1 MGNLGELPML
11 NKFTKNQ
18 FLTATA
24 AASVL
29 TVAPVYAANIS
40 LDRFPLDRNDQV
52 SVNNSTFPHGSR
64 TTPHRPL
71 PIIPVQPELILPVRA
86 ESPVNNSLVQNT
98 GANEYFQQGL
108 NFATQQNTASAEE
121 AFRRAIQIDPNF
133 AEAYANLGSILANQN
148 RLPEALPYL
157 ETAIRLKPNVPE
169 FYYMRA
175 KVLSAQN
182 KRAEAVESV
191 KKARDLY
198 RNQGKTQ
205 AANKLDEVIK
215 NISK

>member
-1 MGNLGELPML
+1 ML
-11 NKFTKNQ
+11 NKFKKNQ
-18 FLTATA
+18 FLTAAA
-24 AASVL
+24 AASLL
-29 TVAPVYAANIS
+29 TVAPVCAVNIS
-40 LDRFPLDRNDQV
+40 
-52 SVNNSTFPHGSR
+52 
-64 TTPHRPL
+64 
-71 PIIPVQPELILPVRA
+71 LPVRA
-86 ESPVNNSLVQNT
+86 ESPVNNSLVVQNT

-108 NFATQQNTASAEE
+108 NFAAEQNRASAEE
-121 AFRRAIQIDPNF
+121 AFRREIQIDPNF

-148 RLPEALPYL
+148 KLAEAVPNF

-169 FYYMRA
+169 FYYMLG

-215 NISK
+215 NLSK

>member
-1 MGNLGELPML
+1 MIKRSPTHYPDRKSRLIANV
-11 NKFTKNQ
+11 KQVKKNQ
-18 FLTATA
+18 FFTAA

-29 TVAPVYAANIS
+29 TVAPVCAANIS
-40 LDRFPLDRNDQV
+40 
-52 SVNNSTFPHGSR
+52 
-64 TTPHRPL
+64 
-71 PIIPVQPELILPVRA
+71 LPVRA

-108 NFATQQNTASAEE
+108 NFAAEQNRASAEA
-121 AFRRAIQIDPNF
+121 AFRRVIQIDPNF

-182 KRAEAVESV
+182 KMAEAVESV

-215 NISK
+215 NLSR

>member
-1 MGNLGELPML
+1 ML
-11 NKFTKNQ
+11 NKLKKNQ
-18 FLTATA
+18 LFTAAA

-40 LDRFPLDRNDQV
+40 LYRFRLDRNDRV
-52 SVNNSTFPHGSR
+52 SVNNSTFPHGLQ
-64 TTPHRPL
+64 T
-71 PIIPVQPELILPVRA
+71 IIPVQPELILPVRA

-108 NFATQQNTASAEE
+108 NFAAEQNTASAEA
-121 AFRRAIQIDPNF
+121 AFRRVIEIDPNF

-148 RLPEALPYL
+148 KLAEAVTYF
-157 ETAIRLKPNVPE
+157 ETAIRLKPKVPE
-169 FYYMRA
+169 FYYMLG

-215 NISK
+215 NLSK

>member
-1 MGNLGELPML
+1 ML
-11 NKFTKNQ
+11 NKFKKNQ
-18 FLTATA
+18 FLTAT

-40 LDRFPLDRNDQV
+40 LDRFPLDRNDRV
-52 SVNNSTFPHGSR
+52 SVNNSTFPHGAR
-64 TTPHRPL
+64 T
-71 PIIPVQPELILPVRA
+71 IIPVQPELILPVRA

-108 NFATQQNTASAEE
+108 NFAAQQNTASAEA
-121 AFRRAIQIDPNF
+121 AFRRVIEIDPNF

-148 RLPEALPYL
+148 KLAEAVSYL
-157 ETAIRLKPNVPE
+157 QTAIRLKPKVPE
-169 FYYMRA
+169 FYYMLG
-175 KVLSAQN
+175 KVLSAQT
-182 KRAEAVESV
+182 KSAEAVDSI

-198 RNQGKTQ
+198 RNQGKNQ

-215 NISK
+215 NLSK

>member
-1 MGNLGELPML
+1 ML
-11 NKFTKNQ
+11 NKFKKNQ

-40 LDRFPLDRNDQV
+40 LDRFGLDRNDRV
-52 SVNNSTFPHGSR
+52 SVHNSTFPHGS
-64 TTPHRPL
+64 L
-71 PIIPVQPELILPVRA
+71 PIIPLQPELILPVRA
-86 ESPVNNSLVQNT
+86 ESPVNNNLVQNT

-108 NFATQQNTASAEE
+108 NFAAQQNTASAEE
-121 AFRRAIQIDPNF
+121 AFRRVIQIDPNF

-148 RLPEALPYL
+148 KLAEAVSYL
-157 ETAIRLKPNVPE
+157 QTAIRLKPKVPE
-169 FYYMRA
+169 FYYMLA

-215 NISK
+215 NLSK

>member
-1 MGNLGELPML
+1 ML
-11 NKFTKNQ
+11 NKFKKNPL
-18 FLTATA
+18 FTAAA

-29 TVAPVYAANIS
+29 TVTPVYAANIS
-40 LDRFPLDRNDQV
+40 LYRFPLDRNDRV
-52 SVNNSTFPHGSR
+52 SVNNSTFSHGPR
-64 TTPHRPL
+64 T
-71 PIIPVQPELILPVRA
+71 IIPVQPELILPVRA

-108 NFATQQNTASAEE
+108 NFAAQQNTASAEA
-121 AFRRAIQIDPNF
+121 AFRRVIEIDPNF
-133 AEAYANLGSILANQN
+133 AEAYANLGSVLANQN
-148 RLPEALPYL
+148 KLAEALPYF

-169 FYYMRA
+169 FYYMLA

-182 KRAEAVESV
+182 KRAEAIESV
-191 KKARDLY
+191 KKARDIY

-215 NISK
+215 NLSK

>member
-1 MGNLGELPML
+1 ML
-11 NKFTKNQ
+11 NKFKKNQ
-18 FLTATA
+18 FFTAAAA

-40 LDRFPLDRNDQV
+40 LYRFRLDRNDRV
-52 SVNNSTFPHGSR
+52 SVNNSTFPHAAR
-64 TTPHRPL
+64 T
-71 PIIPVQPELILPVRA
+71 IIRVQPELILPVRA
-86 ESPVNNSLVQNT
+86 ESPLNNSLVQNT

-108 NFATQQNTASAEE
+108 NFAAQQNTASAEA
-121 AFRRAIQIDPNF
+121 AFRRVIEIDPNF

-148 RLPEALPYL
+148 KLAEALPYF

-215 NISK
+215 NLSK

>member
-1 MGNLGELPML
+1 ML
-11 NKFTKNQ
+11 NKFKKNQ
-18 FLTATA
+18 FLTAA

-40 LDRFPLDRNDQV
+40 LYRSRLDRNDRV
-52 SVNNSTFPHGSR
+52 SVNNSTFPHR
-64 TTPHRPL
+64 PHSPTDRRSL
-71 PIIPVQPELILPVRA
+71 PIIPVPPELILPVRA

-108 NFATQQNTASAEE
+108 NFAAQQNTASAEA
-121 AFRRAIQIDPNF
+121 AFRKVIEIDPNF

-148 RLPEALPYL
+148 KLAEAVTYF

-169 FYYMRA
+169 FYYMLG

-182 KRAEAVESV
+182 KKAQAVESV

-215 NISK
+215 N

>member
-1 MGNLGELPML
+1 ML
-11 NKFTKNQ
+11 NKFKKNQ
-18 FLTATA
+18 LFTAAA

-40 LDRFPLDRNDQV
+40 LYRFRLDRNDRV
-52 SVNNSTFPHGSR
+52 SVNNSTFPHGPR
-64 TTPHRPL
+64 T
-71 PIIPVQPELILPVRA
+71 IIPVQPELILPVRA

-108 NFATQQNTASAEE
+108 NFAAQQNTASAEA
-121 AFRRAIQIDPNF
+121 AFRRVIEIDPNF

-148 RLPEALPYL
+148 KLAEALPYF

-169 FYYMRA
+169 FHYMLG

-198 RNQGKTQ
+198 RKQGQTQ

-215 NISK
+215 NLSK

>member
-1 MGNLGELPML
+1 ML
-11 NKFTKNQ
+11 NKFKKNQ

-40 LDRFPLDRNDQV
+40 LDRFRLERNDRV
-52 SVNNSTFPHGSR
+52 SVNNSTFPHG
-64 TTPHRPL
+64 PL
-71 PIIPVQPELILPVRA
+71 PIIPVPPELILPVRA
-86 ESPVNNSLVQNT
+86 EPPVNNSLVQNT

-148 RLPEALPYL
+148 KLAEALPYF
-157 ETAIRLKPNVPE
+157 ENAIRLKPNVPE
-169 FYYMRA
+169 FYYMLAR
-175 KVLSAQN
+175 VLSAQN
-182 KRAEAVESV
+182 KKAEAVESV

>member
-1 MGNLGELPML
+1 ML
-11 NKFTKNQ
+11 NKFKKNQ
-18 FLTATA
+18 FLTAAA

-29 TVAPVYAANIS
+29 TVAPVYGANIS
-40 LDRFPLDRNDQV
+40 LYRFRLDRNDRV
-52 SVNNSTFPHGSR
+52 SVNNSTFPHGPQ
-64 TTPHRPL
+64 T
-71 PIIPVQPELILPVRA
+71 IIPVQPELILPVRP

-108 NFATQQNTASAEE
+108 NFAAQQNTASAEA
-121 AFRRAIQIDPNF
+121 AFRRVIEIDPNF

-148 RLPEALPYL
+148 KLAEAVSYL
-157 ETAIRLKPNVPE
+157 QTAIRLKPKVPE
-169 FYYMRA
+169 FYYMLG

-215 NISK
+215 NLSK

>member
-1 MGNLGELPML
+1 ML
-11 NKFTKNQ
+11 NKFKKNQ
-18 FLTATA
+18 FLTAAA
-24 AASVL
+24 AASLL

-40 LDRFPLDRNDQV
+40 LYRVRLDRNDRV
-52 SVNNSTFPHGSR
+52 SVNNSTFPHGSHSPTDHGLR
-64 TTPHRPL
+64 T
-71 PIIPVQPELILPVRA
+71 IIPVQPELILPVRA

-108 NFATQQNTASAEE
+108 NFAAQQNTASAEA
-121 AFRRAIQIDPNF
+121 AFRRVIEIDPNF

-148 RLPEALPYL
+148 KLAEAVPNF

-169 FYYMRA
+169 FYYMLG

-182 KRAEAVESV
+182 KRAQAVESV

-198 RNQGKTQ
+198 RNQGKTE

-215 NISK
+215 NLAK

>member
-1 MGNLGELPML
+1 ML
-11 NKFTKNQ
+11 NKFKKNQ
-18 FLTATA
+18 FLTAAA

-40 LDRFPLDRNDQV
+40 LYRFRLDRNDRV
-52 SVNNSTFPHGSR
+52 SVNNPTFPHGSR
-64 TTPHRPL
+64 TTPHGSL
-71 PIIPVQPELILPVRA
+71 PMIPVQPELILPVRA

-98 GANEYFQQGL
+98 GAKEYFQQGL
-108 NFATQQNTASAEE
+108 NFAAQQNRASAEA
-121 AFRRAIQIDPNF
+121 AFRRAIEIDPNF
-133 AEAYANLGSILANQN
+133 AEAYANLGSVLANQN
-148 RLPEALPYL
+148 KLAEAVPYF

-169 FYYMRA
+169 FYYMLG

-205 AANKLDEVIK
+205 AANTLDEVIK
-215 NISK
+215 NLSK

>member
-1 MGNLGELPML
+1 ML
-11 NKFTKNQ
+11 NKFKKNQ
-18 FLTATA
+18 FFTAAA

-40 LDRFPLDRNDQV
+40 LYRFRLDRNDRV
-52 SVNNSTFPHGSR
+52 SVNNPTFPHGSR
-64 TTPHRPL
+64 TTPHGSL
-71 PIIPVQPELILPVRA
+71 PMIPVQPELILPVRA
-86 ESPVNNSLVQNT
+86 ESPLNNSLVQNT

-108 NFATQQNTASAEE
+108 NFAAQQNRASAEA
-121 AFRRAIQIDPNF
+121 AFRRAIEIDPNF

-148 RLPEALPYL
+148 KLAEALPYF

-198 RNQGKTQ
+198 RKQGKTQ

-215 NISK
+215 NLSK

>member
-1 MGNLGELPML
+1 ML
-11 NKFTKNQ
+11 NKFKKNQ
-18 FLTATA
+18 LFTAAA

-40 LDRFPLDRNDQV
+40 LYRFRLDRNDRV
-52 SVNNSTFPHGSR
+52 SVNNSTFPHR
-64 TTPHRPL
+64 LQT
-71 PIIPVQPELILPVRA
+71 IIPVQPELILPVRE

-108 NFATQQNTASAEE
+108 NFAAQQNTASAEA
-121 AFRRAIQIDPNF
+121 AFRRVIEIDPNF

-148 RLPEALPYL
+148 KLAEAVSYL
-157 ETAIRLKPNVPE
+157 QTAISLKPKVPE
-169 FYYMRA
+169 FYYMLS

-215 NISK
+215 NLSR

>member
-1 MGNLGELPML
+1 ML
-11 NKFTKNQ
+11 NKFKKNQ
-18 FLTATA
+18 LFTAA

-29 TVAPVYAANIS
+29 TVAPVDAANIS
-40 LDRFPLDRNDQV
+40 LDRFPLDRNDRV

-64 TTPHRPL
+64 TTPHGSL

-108 NFATQQNTASAEE
+108 NFAAQQNTASAEE

-133 AEAYANLGSILANQN
+133 AEAYANLASILANQN
-148 RLPEALPYL
+148 RLAEALPYL
-157 ETAIRLKPNVPE
+157 ETAIRLKPNLPE

-215 NISK
+215 NLSK

>member
-1 MGNLGELPML
+1 ML
-11 NKFTKNQ
+11 NKFKKNQ
-18 FLTATA
+18 FFTAAA

-40 LDRFPLDRNDQV
+40 LYRFRLDRNDRV
-52 SVNNSTFPHGSR
+52 SVNNSTFPHGHSAR
-64 TTPHRPL
+64 T
-71 PIIPVQPELILPVRA
+71 IIPVQPELILPVRA

-108 NFATQQNTASAEE
+108 NFAAQQNTASAEA
-121 AFRRAIQIDPNF
+121 AFRRVIEIDPNF

-148 RLPEALPYL
+148 KLAEAVPYF

-169 FYYMRA
+169 FYYMLG

-215 NISK
+215 NLSK

>member
-1 MGNLGELPML
+1 ML
-11 NKFTKNQ
+11 NKFKKNQ
-18 FLTATA
+18 LFTAAA

-40 LDRFPLDRNDQV
+40 LDRFPLDRNDRV
-52 SVNNSTFPHGSR
+52 SVNNSTFPHGLQ
-64 TTPHRPL
+64 T
-71 PIIPVQPELILPVRA
+71 IIPVQPELILPLRA
-86 ESPVNNSLVQNT
+86 DSPVNNSLVQNT
-98 GANEYFQQGL
+98 AANEYFQQGL
-108 NFATQQNTASAEE
+108 NFAAQQNTASAEA
-121 AFRRAIQIDPNF
+121 AFRRVIEIDPNF
-133 AEAYANLGSILANQN
+133 AEAYANLGSVLANQN
-148 RLPEALPYL
+148 KLAEALPYF

-169 FYYMRA
+169 FHYMLG

-215 NISK
+215 NLSK

>member
-1 MGNLGELPML
+1 ML
-11 NKFTKNQ
+11 NKLKKNQ
-18 FLTATA
+18 LLTAAA

-40 LDRFPLDRNDQV
+40 LYRFRLDRNDRV
-52 SVNNSTFPHGSR
+52 SVNNSTFPHGQQ
-64 TTPHRPL
+64 T
-71 PIIPVQPELILPVRA
+71 IIPVQPELILPVRA

-108 NFATQQNTASAEE
+108 NFAAQQNTASAEA
-121 AFRRAIQIDPNF
+121 AFRRVIEIDPNF

-148 RLPEALPYL
+148 KLVEAVTYF
-157 ETAIRLKPNVPE
+157 ETAIRLKPQVPE
-169 FYYMRA
+169 FYYMLG

-182 KRAEAVESV
+182 KRAEAVESI